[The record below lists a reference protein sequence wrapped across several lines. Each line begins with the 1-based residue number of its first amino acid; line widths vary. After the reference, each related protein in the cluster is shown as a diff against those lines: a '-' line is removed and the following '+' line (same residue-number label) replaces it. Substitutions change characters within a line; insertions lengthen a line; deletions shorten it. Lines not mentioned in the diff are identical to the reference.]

1 MRDGLT
7 APQDAAGPLRCAAL
21 CIALPGG
28 LDSLRAKA
36 TIGANL
42 NLLLAISHLQ
52 ATSRGIPPM
61 KVTTPLVSAA
71 AGISPAKA
79 DAWEDRI
86 ELLSQRHFLDG
97 IANWQSVN
105 IIPLVLIGICS
116 LSLPDWRLTAVLIG
130 LNTLCL
136 AAMFCVSRVLA
147 QSENPPAERGWWQ
160 AYDGLALC
168 SGALWA
174 GLMLPVVTTLGTDI
188 NSTFVCV
195 IIIASVAVTSMVI
208 ATRRAG
214 FVHFLAGVM
223 LCLLPQTI
231 FHMDLIGPIPLIA
244 TLALGPALWG
254 MAAAVYRQDR
264 SLIRAQLE
272 KEHLTQELS
281 RALEKAEFLANRDS
295 LTGLYNR
302 RAFEGMA
309 RALKRAPPSDPICL
323 ILIDL
328 DHFKS
333 INDRFGHATGDN
345 VLQNS
350 ARLIVESMRPSD
362 VLGRGDGAVAR
373 WGGEEFLLLLP
384 NCALPLAVQ
393 IAERLRGKLAD
404 LTDPSWPKELA
415 VSGSFGVACWAPEAE
430 LHQCIS
436 DADQAMYRAKQAGR
450 NRVEVWQGSHPAT
463 TSQSRIASAG

>member
-1 MRDGLT
+1 MT
-7 APQDAAGPLRCAAL
+7 
-21 CIALPGG
+21 
-28 LDSLRAKA
+28 
-36 TIGANL
+36 
-42 NLLLAISHLQ
+42 
-52 ATSRGIPPM
+52 
-61 KVTTPLVSAA
+61 VTTSLLSPD
-71 AGISPAKA
+71 AGSDPVEAE
-79 DAWEDRI
+79 AWEGRI

-116 LSLPDWRLTAVLIG
+116 LSLPDWRLTATLIG
-130 LNTLCL
+130 LNALCL
-136 AAMFCVSRVLA
+136 AAMFFVSRFLA
-147 QSENPPAERGWWQ
+147 RSENPSAETRLWR
-160 AYDGLALC
+160 AYNGLALC

-174 GLMLPVVTTLGTDI
+174 GLMLPVVATLGTDI

-195 IIIASVAVTSMVI
+195 IIIVCVAVTSMVI
-208 ATRRAG
+208 APRWRG

-231 FHMDLIGPIPLIA
+231 SYVGVIGPVPLIA

-254 MAAAVYRQDR
+254 MAAAAYRQDR

-302 RAFEGMA
+302 RAFEA
-309 RALKRAPPSDPICL
+309 VASALRCAPGSDPICM

-333 INDRFGHATGDN
+333 INDQYGHATGDS

-350 ARLIVESMRPSD
+350 ARLIVESMRPTD

-393 IAERLRGKLAD
+393 IAERLRAKLAA
-404 LTDPSWPKELA
+404 LTDSSWPAELA
-415 VSGSFGVACWAPEAE
+415 VSGSFGVACWAPEAA

-436 DADQAMYRAKQAGR
+436 EADEAMYRAKQVGR
-450 NRVEVWQGSHPAT
+450 NRVEVCHRADQQTHQAE
-463 TSQSRIASAG
+463 TSQSRIASFG

>member
-1 MRDGLT
+1 MT
-7 APQDAAGPLRCAAL
+7 
-21 CIALPGG
+21 
-28 LDSLRAKA
+28 
-36 TIGANL
+36 
-42 NLLLAISHLQ
+42 
-52 ATSRGIPPM
+52 
-61 KVTTPLVSAA
+61 VTTCLL
-71 AGISPAKA
+71 SPDAES
-79 DAWEDRI
+79 DPVEVEAWEGRI

-116 LSLPDWRLTAVLIG
+116 LSLPDWRLPATLIG
-130 LNTLCL
+130 LNALCL
-136 AAMFCVSRVLA
+136 AAMFFVSRLLA
-147 QSENPPAERGWWQ
+147 RSENPPAESGFWR
-160 AYDGLALC
+160 AYNGLALC

-174 GLMLPVVTTLGTDI
+174 GLMLPVVATLGTDI

-195 IIIASVAVTSMVI
+195 IIIVSVAVTSMVI
-208 ATRRAG
+208 APRWRG

-231 FHMDLIGPIPLIA
+231 FYVGVIGPVPLIA

-302 RAFEGMA
+302 RAFEAVA
-309 RALKRAPPSDPICL
+309 RALRCAPENDPICM

-333 INDRFGHATGDN
+333 INDLYGHATGDS

-350 ARLIVESMRPSD
+350 ARLIVESMRPTD

-393 IAERLRGKLAD
+393 IAERLRAKLAA
-404 LTDPSWPKELA
+404 LTDSSWPAELA
-415 VSGSFGVACWAPEAE
+415 VSGSFGVACWAPEAA
-430 LHQCIS
+430 LHQCICE
-436 DADQAMYRAKQAGR
+436 ADQAMYRAKQAGR
-450 NRVEVWQGSHPAT
+450 NRVEVCQGAGQQTHQAD
-463 TSQSRIASAG
+463 TSQSRIASFG